1 MKTVVVALLLFI
13 ISLSVNAETVVV
25 LGDSISAGYGIDVE
39 KGWVNL
45 LDKKLEG
52 LGDYTV
58 INASISGD
66 TTGAGLARLPALLKK
81 HQPDVVI
88 IELGGNDGLQGF
100 PIRIMKNNISTMV
113 ELAQQAHAKVL
124 LLGMRIPPNYG
135 ERYTETFFQAYQQI
149 AKERKVALMPF
160 FLNSVAIYKEYM
172 QDDGI
177 HPRANAQ
184 AMLLDDMW
192 PYLAPLLELD
202 KSQTN

>member
-1 MKTVVVALLLFI
+1 MKKIFCAFLLFI
-13 ISLSVNAETVVV
+13 VSFQASATTIVV

-45 LDKKLEG
+45 LDQKLQG
-52 LGDYTV
+52 MDDYTV
-58 INASISGD
+58 INASVSGD

-81 HQPDVVI
+81 HQPEVVI

-100 PIRIMKNNISTMV
+100 PIRIMKNNIATMV
-113 ELAQQAHAKVL
+113 ELAQQSGAKVL

-135 ERYTETFFQAYQQI
+135 DRYTETFYQAFQQI
-149 AKERKVALMPF
+149 AADKSVALMPF
-160 FLNSVAIYKEYM
+160 FLDSVAIHKEYM

-184 AMLLDDMW
+184 TMLLDDMW
-192 PYLAPLLELD
+192 PYLAPLIGLD
-202 KSQTN
+202 KTQN